1 MITEVH
7 AITGFAHIKVKQTDI
22 NKWCYIRKH
31 AFRQSCLMM
40 FLVKRAIPL
49 PNEGRAEALGF
60 FLLPAPDGNAVSS
73 VSLRPLDRT
82 AVCCTQAESCTD
94 TPPAGGMCASFLEV
108 SICASDLSPLQRKL
122 IRLDAPPFKAPL
134 LWSILSLKL
143 QQQKKKNVLILF
155 FFSPNHIIWCQNNL
169 LSCVGTA

>member
-1 MITEVH
+1 MLHQETCIQAKLFNDVFGQESYPT
-7 AITGFAHIKVKQTDI
+7 A
-22 NKWCYIRKH
+22 KWRPCWG
-31 AFRQSCLMM
+31 S
-40 FLVKRAIPL
+40 
-49 PNEGRAEALGF
+49 GF

-82 AVCCTQAESCTD
+82 AVCCTQAERCTD
-94 TPPAGGMCASFLEV
+94 TPPAGGTCASFLEV

-143 QQQKKKNVLILF
+143 QQQKKKNVLILLF
-155 FFSPNHIIWCQNNL
+155 FFQTTSFDVKITFYP
-169 LSCVGTA
+169 V

>member
-94 TPPAGGMCASFLEV
+94 TPPAGGTCASFLEV

-122 IRLDAPPFKAPL
+122 IRLDAPPFQGATPVINTK
-134 LWSILSLKL
+134 LKIATT
-143 QQQKKKNVLILF
+143 KKEKCSDPF
-155 FFSPNHIIWCQNNL
+155 FFFQTTSFDVKITFYP
-169 LSCVGTA
+169 V

>member
-49 PNEGRAEALGF
+49 SNEGRAEARGF
-60 FLLPAPDGNAVSS
+60 LPPAPDGNAVSS

-82 AVCCTQAESCTD
+82 TVCCTQAESCTD
-94 TPPAGGMCASFLEV
+94 TPPAGGTCVRLLLEM

-122 IRLDAPPFKAPL
+122 IRLDAPPFEAPL
-134 LWSILSLKL
+134 LWSIPSLKL
-143 QQQKKKNVLILF
+143 QKKKKKKVNVLILF
-155 FFSPNHIIWCQNNL
+155 FPQTTSIDVKITFYP
-169 LSCVGTA
+169 V

>member
-49 PNEGRAEALGF
+49 SNEGRAEALGF
-60 FLLPAPDGNAVSS
+60 FAARSRRQCGVISVTAAIRPNRCVLQSGWKLHRHTTSGRHVHLLPWSEYLCFRFKS
-73 VSLRPLDRT
+73 TS
-82 AVCCTQAESCTD
+82 EKTD
-94 TPPAGGMCASFLEV
+94 PSG
-108 SICASDLSPLQRKL
+108 R
-122 IRLDAPPFKAPL
+122 PPFKAPL

-155 FFSPNHIIWCQNNL
+155 FSKPHHL
-169 LSCVGTA
+169 MSK